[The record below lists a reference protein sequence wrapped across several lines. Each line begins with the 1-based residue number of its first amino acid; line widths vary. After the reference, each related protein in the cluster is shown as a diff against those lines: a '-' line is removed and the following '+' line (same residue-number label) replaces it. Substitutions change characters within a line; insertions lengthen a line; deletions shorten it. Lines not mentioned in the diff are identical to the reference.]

1 MNIGSNLG
9 DKISR
14 FFNPST
20 QIENDN
26 RKEQIKN
33 TMLFVVGTGLIVYF
47 RKTIERS
54 LARVG
59 ESA

>member
-1 MNIGSNLG
+1 MNIGSTLG
-9 DKISR
+9 EKMSR

-20 QIENDN
+20 QVENDN

-33 TMLFVVGTGLIVYF
+33 TLLFVIGTGLIVYF
-47 RKTIERS
+47 RKSLEGS
-54 LARVG
+54 LAKIA

>member
-9 DKISR
+9 EKISR

-20 QIENDN
+20 QVENDN

-33 TMLFVVGTGLIVYF
+33 TVLFVVGTGLIVYF
-47 RKTIERS
+47 RKSLERS
-54 LARVG
+54 LSTIA
-59 ESA
+59 STA